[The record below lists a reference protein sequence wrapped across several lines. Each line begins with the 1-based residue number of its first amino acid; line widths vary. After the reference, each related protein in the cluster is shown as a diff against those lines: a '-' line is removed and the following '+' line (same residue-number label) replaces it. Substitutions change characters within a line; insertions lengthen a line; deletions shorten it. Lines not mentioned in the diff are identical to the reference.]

1 MFYQSIIKKEVSKIN
16 DLLMTAAIADAA
28 VSNSTPMT
36 FGYYS
41 GDPARKIYSKLDEI
55 CFTNGV
61 AVYTGPFIRPT
72 LPYVL

>member
-1 MFYQSIIKKEVSKIN
+1 MA
-16 DLLMTAAIADAA
+16 AAIADAA

-41 GDPARKIYSKLDEI
+41 GTPTRKIYSKLDEI

-61 AVYTGPFIRPT
+61 AVYTSNFIKPT
-72 LPYVL
+72 KPYALN